1 MNSEIEHTE
10 SADDDSNLE
19 EKYVQARIANCK
31 ASKCFVDYTI
41 PVPWGH
47 IAVKG
52 WNDPNSVPILVL
64 HGILDNCGSFNRLI
78 PLLPTSHYYLCV
90 DLPGH
95 GLSSHFPP
103 GIPLDFLDYIDAVH
117 RIVTHLG
124 WTKFTWMGH
133 SFGGQLGI
141 MFASIYP
148 ELIEKLIMIDA
159 ISSVDVPMRRIG
171 SYLRV
176 YYEMLSKLDSH
187 NTPPS
192 YTYHEVL
199 DRLINKRMDKILSV
213 AGKELLERSV
223 AETSD
228 RFSYVADQRLKL
240 MVYPL
245 FDMNQLL
252 AMFDNI
258 RCPQLLIMSKY
269 ARRAL
274 HYEIFRKCFEK
285 FKSRSNFSYVNMDG
299 NHDVHNDSPARVAP
313 SISRFLI
320 QSSSK
325 L

>member
-1 MNSEIEHTE
+1 MSSEIEHTE
-10 SADDDSNLE
+10 SADNGSILE
-19 EKYVQARIANCK
+19 EKYVQTRIANCK
-31 ASKCFVDYTI
+31 ASNRFVDHTI

-47 IAVKG
+47 IAARG
-52 WNDPNSVPILVL
+52 WNDPNSTPVLVT

-103 GIPLDFLDYIDAVH
+103 GIPLDFLDYMDAVH
-117 RIVTHLG
+117 RIVGHLG
-124 WTKFTWMGH
+124 WTKFAWMGH
-133 SFGGQLGI
+133 SFGGQLGV
-141 MFASIYP
+141 MFASVYP
-148 ELIEKLIMIDA
+148 ELVDKLIMIDA
-159 ISSVDVPMRRIG
+159 ISSMDVPTRRIG

-176 YYEMLSKLDSH
+176 YHEMLSKLDTH
-187 NTPPS
+187 DIPPS
-192 YTYHEVL
+192 YSYREAL
-199 DRLINKRMDKILSV
+199 DRLLNKRMDKISSV

-223 AETSD
+223 VETSD
-228 RFSYVADQRLKL
+228 RFSFVADQRLKL

-252 AMFDNI
+252 AVFDNV
-258 RCPQLLIMSKY
+258 RCPQLLIISKY

-274 HYEIFRKCFEK
+274 SYEIFRKCFEK

-299 NHDVHNDSPARVAP
+299 NHDVHSDSPAKVAP